1 MEAIKKL
8 EAEKSGIDLK
18 NRYKNV
24 LWKPVYETLVNFC
37 RQNPEFA
44 QAIEQTDK
52 TLDDC
57 LTAVCKGIG
66 SSISDLDVYRR
77 AAEFYFPGCVV
88 EMTLTIRMSEY
99 EEAGEANCQT
109 PVDTVPAVQDVQE
122 IKLDLL
128 DLI

>member
-8 EAEKSGIDLK
+8 EAEKAGVDVK
-18 NRYKNV
+18 NRYKSA
-24 LWKPVYETLVNFC
+24 LWKLVYETLVNFC
-37 RQNPEFA
+37 QQNPEFA
-44 QAIEQTDK
+44 QAVEQTDM

-57 LTAVCKGIG
+57 LTAVCRGIG

-88 EMTLTIRMSEY
+88 EMALTIRMSEY
-99 EEAGEANCQT
+99 EAEGGNCQT
-109 PVDTVPAVQDVQE
+109 PADTAEEEKLELQE